1 MVLSR
6 LGHCIGREKGAIAFH
21 SKKPSTGTMQRR
33 RRGRIGKGQSAASDA
48 RRGIDV
54 TTFFVIHGR
63 VPMVA
68 CFARPLAEM
77 ATGLLY
83 LSRRVQVH
91 HRYAPI

>member
-6 LGHCIGREKGAIAFH
+6 LGHWIGREKGAIAFH

-54 TTFFVIHGR
+54 TTFFVHGR

-77 ATGLLY
+77 ATGLLS

-91 HRYAPI
+91 HRYARI